1 MLLPLSVP
9 SLITSA
15 IFSFYWT
22 WQDFFGPLIYLSKP
36 KKYTVSIALK
46 MFADPTVATDW
57 TGLFA
62 MSTLSLVP
70 VLLIFICFQ
79 KYLVEGVATTGLKG

>member
-1 MLLPLSVP
+1 
-9 SLITSA
+9 
-15 IFSFYWT
+15 
-22 WQDFFGPLIYLSKP
+22 
-36 KKYTVSIALK
+36 
-46 MFADPTVATDW
+46 
-57 TGLFA
+57 